1 MRPQVISCDSK
12 GHTICVPN
20 SQIPPAGV
28 AFLVMLTY
36 SLVVNTY
43 KFLVIMSKENLQ
55 FSFLAK
61 IMLIGAM
68 SCLGLTS
75 CLKGESDYD
84 KQVKIDDLKIVK
96 YLASKNIQA
105 QKNADGF
112 YYQVLTANPT
122 GAVLK
127 QNDVVSFYYTISLIN
142 TVADI
147 SSSIL
152 PETIILETNE
162 LLGSKPLQF
171 KLMNFSIIPEGLDY
185 AVSLM
190 KVGEAYRFFMPSYLA
205 YGSFSSSD
213 FPANSNFIIDIRVVS
228 AKTESD
234 IEVIQRDSIEAYVKA
249 KYATYNKLAS
259 GLFFVDSIPG
269 TGRMPNNID
278 YVTVDYSRKY
288 LNNSV
293 IKSGLGVSFF
303 LNQGQ
308 AVQGLEEGIRLMK
321 EGGSAIMIMPSSLA
335 FKQSL
340 CVIPQKTRKNLL
352 DSRIISSD
360 VLPYSIL
367 KYVVKLKSVN

>member
-20 SQIPPAGV
+20 SPIPPAGV